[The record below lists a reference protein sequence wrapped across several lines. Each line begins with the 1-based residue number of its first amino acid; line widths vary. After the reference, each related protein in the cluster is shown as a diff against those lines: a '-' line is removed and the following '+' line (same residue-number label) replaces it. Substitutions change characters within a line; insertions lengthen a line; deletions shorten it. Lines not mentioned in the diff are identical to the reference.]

1 MELLDYY
8 SEFSVQLEVD
18 LTSNI
23 VKLWIEGI
31 YDKMNIQSRNC
42 LHDWFDPLLAW
53 LDLRGNSAKLH

>member
-42 LHDWFDPLLAW
+42 LHDWFDPLLA
-53 LDLRGNSAKLH
+53 